1 MNIFLYIYLYSKY
14 QKSST
19 MAKSDKIEIQER
31 VTTVAMDMILKFGL
45 KGLNMVELAREC
57 GLAKATLYKIIGSKE
72 DLIREI
78 ALEIF
83 KVNIVA
89 VLDPIMRQD
98 DPVIATNQFLD
109 NYFNYAIESQK
120 ILIDQ
125 IYKEYPL
132 IEKDVETN
140 YDEMIVNIHHRF
152 VSWQNSK
159 LIRSDIEVDYFL
171 ESLEALNE
179 FYIRS
184 DYSKEEIIR
193 RLRAVF
199 ITAFRGI
206 GIPL

>member
-1 MNIFLYIYLYSKY
+1 
-14 QKSST
+14 

>member
-1 MNIFLYIYLYSKY
+1 
-14 QKSST
+14 
-19 MAKSDKIEIQER
+19 MAKTDKIEIQER
-31 VTTVAMDMILKFGL
+31 VTKVAMEMILKFGL
-45 KGLNMVELAREC
+45 RGLNMVDLAKEC

-83 KVNIVA
+83 DINIVK
-89 VLDPIMRQD
+89 VLDPIMKQD
-98 DPVIATNQFLD
+98 DPVLAFNQFLD
-109 NYFNYAIESQK
+109 NYFNYAVESQK

-132 IEKDVETN
+132 IEKDVKAN
-140 YDEMIVNIHHRF
+140 YDKMIVKMHHRF
-152 VSWQNSK
+152 IVWQNNK
-159 LIRSDIEVDYFL
+159 LIRSDINVDYFL
-171 ESLEALNE
+171 ESVEALNE

-184 DYSKEEIIR
+184 DYSNEEIIR

-206 GIPL
+206 GILL

>member
-1 MNIFLYIYLYSKY
+1 MKYFIHLSSEYYS
-14 QKSST
+14 SSI
-19 MAKSDKIEIQER
+19 MAKTDKIEIQER
-31 VTTVAMDMILKFGL
+31 VTKVAMEMILKFGL
-45 KGLNMVELAREC
+45 RGLNMVDLAKEC

-83 KVNIVA
+83 DINIVK
-89 VLDPIMRQD
+89 VLDPIMKQD
-98 DPVIATNQFLD
+98 DPVLAFNQFLD
-109 NYFNYAIESQK
+109 NYFNYAVESQK

-132 IEKDVETN
+132 IEKDVKAN
-140 YDEMIVNIHHRF
+140 YDKMIVKMHHRF
-152 VSWQNSK
+152 IVWQNNK
-159 LIRSDIEVDYFL
+159 LIRSDINVDYFL
-171 ESLEALNE
+171 ESVEALNE

-184 DYSKEEIIR
+184 DYSNEEIIR

-206 GIPL
+206 GILL

>member
-1 MNIFLYIYLYSKY
+1 
-14 QKSST
+14 
-19 MAKSDKIEIQER
+19 MAKSDKKEIQER
-31 VTTVAMDMILKFGL
+31 VTKVAMEMLLKFGL
-45 KGLNMVELAREC
+45 RGVNMVELAKEC

-89 VLDPIMRQD
+89 VLDPIMKHD

-140 YDEMIVNIHHRF
+140 YDEMIVNMHHRF
-152 VSWQNSK
+152 IAWQNNK
-159 LIRSDIEVDYFL
+159 LIRSDIDVDYFL

-184 DYSKEEIIR
+184 DYSNEEIIR

>member
-1 MNIFLYIYLYSKY
+1 M
-14 QKSST
+14 SSF

-31 VTTVAMDMILKFGL
+31 VTKVAMEMLLKFGL
-45 KGLNMVELAREC
+45 RGVNMVELAKEC

-83 KVNIVA
+83 RVNIVA
-89 VLDPIMRQD
+89 VLDPMMKHD
-98 DPVIATNQFLD
+98 DPVIATSQFLD

-152 VSWQNSK
+152 VSWQNNK
-159 LIRSDIEVDYFL
+159 LIRSDVDVDYFL